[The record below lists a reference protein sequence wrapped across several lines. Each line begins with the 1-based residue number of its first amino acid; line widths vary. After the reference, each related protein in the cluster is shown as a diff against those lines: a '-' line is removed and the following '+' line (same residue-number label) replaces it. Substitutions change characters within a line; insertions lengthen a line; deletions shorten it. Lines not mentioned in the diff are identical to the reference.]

1 MPDNIIKFVAITLL
15 VISAGAIANT
25 QKEIE
30 HLLKFVANTSCKYE
44 RNGTLHD
51 GTKAKNHIQKKYDYF
66 LDKVNTAEDFIE
78 YSATKSTMSGKTY
91 KIHCTNM
98 PVQNSAD
105 WLLDELKKFRRSQL
119 E

>member
-1 MPDNIIKFVAITLL
+1 MPDNIIKFVVITLL
-15 VISAGAIANT
+15 VISTGAIADT

-44 RNGTLHD
+44 RNGTLHA
-51 GTKAKNHIQKKYDYF
+51 GTKAKNHIQKKYNYF
-66 LDKVNTAEDFIE
+66 LDKVNTAEDFIK
-78 YSATKSTMSGKTY
+78 YSATKSTMSGKIY

-105 WLLDELKKFRRSQL
+105 WLLDELKKFRRSQS